1 MAKRLI
7 AAACLCIL
15 NAVESRGGGIHSSS
29 SSHTNRIP
37 SAFSS
42 TSIPSLSRPA
52 LLLSSS
58 YNTHTKLPPRCKLTT
73 NAFNCRSSHSI
84 IQQQRVNA
92 KISNLYL
99 SASPTQAQEEEA
111 TPKQITNDVV
121 SSFNPESN
129 DNDDEQRIIIIIG
142 GSGFLGTEIRKQ
154 LKDRDIQY
162 IATATTQKVG
172 RDGEEF
178 VSLDLTASDSEEQFY
193 QLIATTATTTTQQQS
208 NNDTK
213 KRVAVISTMGSIGT
227 NRDEE
232 VNAALSRAIKGAYR
246 INKYDRE
253 ENDGDKKKKVVVERF
268 VMIGNTKRVRRLASN
283 LPFLKGYAR
292 GKEVRSYFL
301 AVFDTIIHLF
311 IFRYLWI

>member
-37 SAFSS
+37 SVFSS

-58 YNTHTKLPPRCKLTT
+58 YNTHTKLSPRCKLTT
-73 NAFNCRSSHSI
+73 NAFKCISSHSI

-92 KISNLYL
+92 RISNLYL
-99 SASPTQAQEEEA
+99 SASPTQQEEKA
-111 TPKQITNDVV
+111 TPKQIANVV
-121 SSFNPESN
+121 SSFNSESN
-129 DNDDEQRIIIIIG
+129 DNDDEQLIILIG

-154 LKDRDIQY
+154 LKYRDIQY

-172 RDGEEF
+172 RDREEF
-178 VSLDLTASDSEEQFY
+178 VSLDLTASDAEEQFY
-193 QLIATTATTTTQQQS
+193 QLIATTTQHS
-208 NNDTK
+208 NNEK
-213 KRVAVISTMGSIGT
+213 KKVAVISTMGSIGT

-232 VNAALSRAIKGAYR
+232 VNAVLSRAIKGAYR

-253 ENDGDKKKKVVVERF
+253 EDDGDKKKVVVERF

-301 AVFDTIIHLF
+301 AVLFFF
-311 IFRYLWI
+311 IFSPVFH